1 MKRALT
7 LFVVALLSGCA
18 SEGAAGDA
26 CDKAGVTDGCE
37 SGTICAN
44 DSNGLNYCRKTCT
57 DQAQCTA
64 TESCSGITGTSTK
77 ACQPKK

>member
-1 MKRALT
+1 MSRI
-7 LFVVALLSGCA
+7 LSVLVFAVLAGCA

-44 DSNGLNYCRKTCT
+44 DANGNNYCRKTCA
-57 DQAQCTA
+57 DQAQCSA
-64 TESCSGITGTSTK
+64 TESCNGITGTSTK